1 LSSPPLVVL
10 SSWERGRSDN
20 PRAIADELRRRG
32 AQVEDVWLL
41 GDEGR
46 ELLARADCIIS
57 NDCLMDPFAKAPH
70 TRYLQTW
77 HGTPLKRIFHDVARP
92 SFPHADTM
100 DVWLTRDVKRWDA
113 LLSQNPHCTDAL
125 RSAFR
130 YEGDVLEL
138 GSPRNDVLSSPERDA
153 IRAQV
158 REELGIA
165 EDARAVLYAPT
176 WRDGA
181 AFRLELD
188 VDRLC
193 RELGGDV
200 VVLVRAHGV
209 DAATARIDAQP
220 GVRDVSGRPEIGDLY
235 LAADVLVTDYSS
247 VAIDFAITGKPM
259 LFFVYDLDRY
269 RDDMRGF
276 YFDLAADPPGPFLTT
291 SDDVI
296 AALRDLDGVVERYGE
311 AYARF
316 RERFC
321 PWDDG
326 HASARVVDAFF
337 GDVVP
342 A

>member
-1 LSSPPLVVL
+1 LSAPLVVL

-20 PRAIADELRRRG
+20 PAAIAEELRRRG
-32 AQVEDVWLL
+32 LRIEDVWLL

-46 ELLARADCIIS
+46 DLLSRADIIVS
-57 NDCLMDPFAKAPH
+57 NDCLMDPFTKALD

-77 HGTPLKRIFHDVARP
+77 HGTPLKRIFHDVARR

-100 DVWLTRDVKRWDA
+100 DVWLARDVARWDA
-113 LLSQNPHCTDAL
+113 LLSQSPYCSDAL

-130 YEGDVLEL
+130 YDGEILEL

-153 IRAQV
+153 IRARV
-158 REELGIA
+158 REELEIPDG
-165 EDARAVLYAPT
+165 ARAVLYAPT

-181 AFRLELD
+181 PFRLELD
-188 VDRLC
+188 VDGLR
-193 RELGGDV
+193 RELGDDV

-209 DAATARIDAQP
+209 DAATARIDAMP

-259 LFFVYDLDRY
+259 LFFVYDLERY

-276 YFDLAADPPGPFLTT
+276 YFDLVADPPGPFLTT
-291 SDDVI
+291 SDEVI
-296 AALRDLDGVVERYGE
+296 SALRDLDRIVERYGE

-326 HASARVVDAFF
+326 HASARAVDAFF
-337 GDVVP
+337 GDLV
-342 A
+342 AA